1 MVLRYKVAVIII
13 LSKLKLCNV
22 HPHRMFHKTS
32 RLVKTLF
39 SLLSLFYFLNHFAHL
54 SVGTFDYDYNMKANV
69 ATGVISGI
77 GWIIWYVFQRRR
89 RSYAWKI
96 LAFQLLAAC
105 SLLLELNDFPPIFWT
120 FDAHSLWHLST
131 VPLTFLLYR

>member
-1 MVLRYKVAVIII
+1 
-13 LSKLKLCNV
+13 
-22 HPHRMFHKTS
+22 
-32 RLVKTLF
+32 
-39 SLLSLFYFLNHFAHL
+39 
-54 SVGTFDYDYNMKANV
+54 MKANV

-77 GWIIWYVFQRRR
+77 GWIIWYMFQRKK

-96 LAFQLLAAC
+96 LVFQLLAAC